1 MPPAVR
7 AHFLALD
14 TVPGWFSRLDFRV
27 LVELDRLQGR
37 HGVGGDLFEIGAYF
51 GKSAIFLGHLD
62 RVPGERLTVCDVFEH
77 ADLIDPESFPVYH
90 HWYSELTERAFVQ
103 QYLRFHAD
111 LPEIIVGAWEAIP
124 TERLGGTCPMVHVD
138 GGDKYDVVRQDASTA
153 RLLLR
158 PGGIVA
164 FDDISTP
171 HNPGSALA
179 AWELRLFALDRPQ
192 VDADKLVRIPDLEEL
207 PGGASAGEQAGPTP

>member
-1 MPPAVR
+1 
-7 AHFLALD
+7 
-14 TVPGWFSRLDFRV
+14 
-27 LVELDRLQGR
+27 
-37 HGVGGDLFEIGAYF
+37 
-51 GKSAIFLGHLD
+51 
-62 RVPGERLTVCDVFEH
+62 VFEH

-164 FDDISTP
+164 FDDISTL